1 MTTASSI
8 VRRTATAGTAL
19 TLLIGLSSPAAASSD
34 PGDSQR
40 FETDAATG
48 AQLAISGEGDCDT
61 LSVEVTYSKSPS
73 VDASI
78 EYDITDDCHVS
89 GIEGTES
96 PSTASAPSAQVDELG
111 DEAASSCNWIHSS
124 QTVQDIINIDI
135 AKHLLNSHRCWDD
148 SSTWMTRWTAT
159 SSTSVSWNHPSGK
172 PVELQFDTSPAETA
186 TTRTSASFHSDW
198 LWCNFRSDW
207 QEIELRNTNVSYDD
221 GTYGVTF
228 WQSRS
233 CPGTHM
239 ATASKSNDNPEW

>member
-40 FETDAATG
+40 FETDATTG

-135 AKHLLNSHRCWDD
+135 AKHRLNSHRCWDD

-186 TTRTSASFHSDW
+186 TMRTSASFHSDW

-228 WQSRS
+228 WLSRS